1 MFYIGA
7 LCMFFIAMGLMYGE
21 ARYLHGRADVIEEIM
36 KLYEKEE
43 RNN

>member
-21 ARYLHGRADVIEEIM
+21 ARYLRGRADVIEEIM